1 MQVNLSCERFPS
13 LFLVELGAAI
23 KVASTDRALP
33 HRHPTYAEMG
43 FDGLKDLL
51 AQIMLLQQVAEGQD
65 RGLIRDAITSLISS
79 MPAKRRIVGVS
90 ISASSIAGSLR

>member
-1 MQVNLSCERFPS
+1 M
-13 LFLVELGAAI
+13 
-23 KVASTDRALP
+23 ASTIDRALP

-65 RGLIRDAITSLISS
+65 RGLIRDAITNQLD
-79 MPAKRRIVGVS
+79 
-90 ISASSIAGSLR
+90 AGKAAHRWRLN